1 MGKEFWIRKLTSRKM
16 WVSIAALVSA
26 LLVGFGAE
34 AGSIEKV
41 SAIIMAGATA
51 ISYIL
56 GEGFID
62 AERERNTPA
71 LDVLADDL
79 SDPPAKSEKED

>member
-1 MGKEFWIRKLTSRKM
+1 MDKKFWIQKFTSRKL
-16 WVSIAALVSA
+16 WVSVAAFISA
-26 LLVGFGAE
+26 LLVGFGAD

-41 SAIIMAGATA
+41 TAIIMAGATA

-62 AERERNTPA
+62 AEREKN
-71 LDVLADDL
+71 VLTIEEERT
-79 SDPPAKSEKED
+79 K